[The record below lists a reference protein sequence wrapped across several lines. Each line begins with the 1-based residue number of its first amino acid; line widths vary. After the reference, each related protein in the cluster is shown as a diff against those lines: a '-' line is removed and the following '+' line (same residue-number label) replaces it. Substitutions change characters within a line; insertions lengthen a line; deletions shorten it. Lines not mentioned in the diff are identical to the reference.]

1 MKQNPKGI
9 GYVGLGYLESNIKA
23 LKVKKDADHRSHTHR
38 GISSGWQLSRLPPA
52 VHVLKQGVSQT
63 VQDYLTWI
71 KGSEGQKVVEQLEFA
86 AEEIAAPRDPLF
98 VMVYEAPGPHGARG
112 ASTYYLSDGED

>member
-1 MKQNPKGI
+1 MPSSQAIVDEVKQNPKGI

-52 VHVLKQGVSQT
+52 VHVLKQGV
-63 VQDYLTWI
+63 
-71 KGSEGQKVVEQLEFA
+71 FA
-86 AEEIAAPRDPLF
+86 DGAGL
-98 VMVYEAPGPHGARG
+98 PHLDQR
-112 ASTYYLSDGED
+112 L